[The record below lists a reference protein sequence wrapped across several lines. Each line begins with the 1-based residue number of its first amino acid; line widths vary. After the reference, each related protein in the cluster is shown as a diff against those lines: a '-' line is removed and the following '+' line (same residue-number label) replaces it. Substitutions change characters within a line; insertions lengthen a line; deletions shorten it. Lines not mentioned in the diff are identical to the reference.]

1 MKIKH
6 KKHAPKGFTLV
17 ELLVV
22 IAIIAGLAAMS
33 YGPIMRQ
40 VKASKRTEAINNGKQ
55 IHTALM
61 SFAQDNDSQFPSEL
75 TARDGETGDTA
86 EACFT
91 QLLNAGVIDDE
102 KYFYNAV
109 VAERLATTAE
119 TPDNDGTLT
128 SGECTWGYVS
138 GLSMTSKSG
147 CPVVFDSSTQ
157 PGTFDTGVW
166 DGKAV
171 VVRLD
176 GAATAMDIEY
186 SGSALEDDGSSKQG
200 PIVEEKGSTKVDIF
214 KTPYLPARADVLV
227 PSL

>member
-1 MKIKH
+1 MKMKH
-6 KKHAPKGFTLV
+6 KKHARKGFTLV

-55 IHTALM
+55 IHAAMM
-61 SFAQDNDSQFPSEL
+61 SYAQDNDSQFPSDL
-75 TARDGETGDTA
+75 TARDSETGDTA

-91 QLLNAGVIDDE
+91 QLLNAGTIDDE

-109 VAERLATTAE
+109 VAEKLSTSGKK
-119 TPDNDGTLT
+119 PDNDGQIT
-128 SGECTWGYVS
+128 SGESTWGYVK

-147 CPVVFDSSTQ
+147 CPLIFDSSTTVA
-157 PGTFDTGVW
+157 TFDTGVW

-176 GAATAMDIEY
+176 GSATAMSIEY
-186 SGSALEDDGSSKQG
+186 SGAAIEDDGSSKTG
-200 PIVEEKGSTKVDIF
+200 PITEERGSTNVDIF
-214 KTPYLPARADVLV
+214 TTPYLPARAEVLV